1 MTALAETSVATR
13 SGRWG
18 NASIYDT
25 RIAHVRHTPKRN
37 AFSEA
42 NHLVDKFVVMH
53 SGNIGLSQSLE
64 TVVEA
69 AADDARA

>member
-1 MTALAETSVATR
+1 MIIPDWADTTAIVP
-13 SGRWG
+13 G
-18 NASIYDT
+18 
-25 RIAHVRHTPKRN
+25 PKRN

-42 NHLVDKFVVMH
+42 HGLTDKFVVMH

-69 AADDARA
+69 ARAAARRCRICRSCFRVRA